1 MNVDIQMHVEEL
13 ARRMSFSR
21 QQTLKLMAVTLTQAA
36 YNVQAGIK
44 VEMRQVFKSPTD
56 FVLKSVYV
64 RQAKIQGDTIR
75 PAEIG
80 IRGSAGGRV
89 SPAHALYAEVGGGK
103 RRRKMSESRLHKVMP
118 QGTTQWVP
126 GAGAPLNASHDIPGA
141 YMQKILSAMQAQFD
155 ERTNSRIRGT
165 TGITHRDLFAG
176 NRMGVTMRNGR
187 VLQGL
192 RGYDARF
199 QARMLRRQERQGR
212 GRMTNFFMGMAKGQ
226 TSGDPRILYEFK
238 WQQRPGKRRPN
249 NPNPQPVL
257 VKTNLRPVLVFTDDQ
272 NYKVRLPM
280 LDIATRIANQ
290 DIRRIADE
298 QAQRLF
304 LHWNRAR

>member
-1 MNVDIQMHVEEL
+1 MNVNIQTHVEEL

-21 QQTLKLMAVTLTQAA
+21 QQTRKLLAVTLTQAA
-36 YNVQAGIK
+36 YNVQAAIK
-44 VEMRQVFKSPTD
+44 TEMRQVFRDPTD
-56 FVLKSVYV
+56 FVMKSVYV
-64 RQAKIQGDTIR
+64 RQAKIQGDTVR
-75 PAEIG
+75 AAEIG

-89 SPAHALYAEVGGGK
+89 SPAHALFAEVGGGK

-126 GAGAPLNASHDIPGA
+126 GAGAPLNGSHDIPGA
-141 YMQKILSAMQAQFD
+141 YMQKVLSAMQSQFD
-155 ERTNSRIRGT
+155 ERTNSRIRGSA
-165 TGITHRDLFAG
+165 GINHRDLFSG

-199 QARMLRRQERQGR
+199 QARMLRRQERQG
-212 GRMTNFFMGMAKGQ
+212 GRMQNFFMGMAKGQ

-280 LDIATRIANQ
+280 LDIAKRIAAQ